1 MAERILVAYDRSP
14 LAIEALELVFE
25 KFPDATVIALYVI
38 EVPAGQWAQLVGPE
52 LQIPVTERAQE
63 YADDVLE
70 SARETASK
78 YGRSLETTVA
88 TGEPDHRIVAT
99 AEEEAVDLI
108 VVGSH
113 GQEGISRVLL
123 GTVAENVVRRS
134 PAPVLV
140 IR

>member
-1 MAERILVAYDRSP
+1 MAERILVPYDRSP

-25 KFPDATVIALYVI
+25 EFPDATVIALYVI
-38 EVPAGQWAQLVGPE
+38 EVPASRWAQLVGPE
-52 LQIPVTERAQE
+52 LQIPITERVEE
-63 YADDVLE
+63 YADNVLE
-70 SARETASK
+70 SARETVSEH
-78 YGRSLETTVA
+78 GRSLETTVA

-123 GTVAENVVRRS
+123 GSVAEKVVRRS
-134 PAPVLV
+134 PVPVLV
-140 IR
+140 VR